1 MQDGRGN
8 LCGCQLL
15 VVFAEWKVNTWAI
28 VGLGWWLGV
37 SYERDCS
44 QGVPHESQTTNPNQ
58 QLTISRGKED
68 DFCLIFK
75 WICLDSRS
83 KNCKLCPTNF
93 TKPKIL
99 SSFFLDAFCKQQIEL
114 TNGASDSRK
123 SNLMMDDFGQ
133 THDLLFL
140 LSILK
145 TGQTQLNW
153 TDGTQKLKHFGS
165 MFLLFLFWGGIFR
178 FHVSFQGCTSN
189 SSFSNF
195 DFVQINNQTFTP
207 WKFNSSPLKIG
218 RVPKGSRIVFQSSI
232 FQGRAV
238 SFR

>member
-1 MQDGRGN
+1 MSIYYRRAGSIAE
-8 LCGCQLL
+8 LKGCSSTFSGLPPVGGSVVSL
-15 VVFAEWKVNTWAI
+15 VPGIT
-28 VGLGWWLGV
+28 L
-37 SYERDCS
+37 S

-145 TGQTQLNW
+145 TGQTQLN
-153 TDGTQKLKHFGS
+153 
-165 MFLLFLFWGGIFR
+165 
-178 FHVSFQGCTSN
+178 
-189 SSFSNF
+189 
-195 DFVQINNQTFTP
+195 
-207 WKFNSSPLKIG
+207 
-218 RVPKGSRIVFQSSI
+218 
-232 FQGRAV
+232 
-238 SFR
+238 